1 MPDSVKLSGTFQAT
15 FLVNNALKQYSFY
28 AFADVRVVLLPT
40 NCGNMITVD
49 FGLNCTGSP
58 VNGKYLKVFIAA
70 VIV

>member
-28 AFADVRVVLLPT
+28 AFADVRVIFLPAD
-40 NCGNMITVD
+40 CGNMITID
-49 FGLNCTGSP
+49 FGLNCTGSL
-58 VNGKYLKVFIAA
+58 VNGKHQKVFIAA